1 MRRLLIYLLLILFIS
16 CTPKNRNEINFFNNT
31 VFEIHKGETLMNI
44 RPSITEMYTEYF
56 NNQKI
61 QIPLFK
67 YIKHSNY
74 VIFIG
79 LPYDTSIEKMIKSQT
94 MKPDSCHL
102 ALETNS
108 KSFFNRYKKNG
119 YYITEY
125 STVLENNS
133 IIYIATLADTKEVS
147 DSLFNKS
154 EISKRIK
161 LKVK

>member
-1 MRRLLIYLLLILFIS
+1 MKRLLIYLFPVLFLS
-16 CTPKNRNEINFFNNT
+16 CTPKNRNEINLFNNIS
-31 VFEIHKGETLMNI
+31 FEIYAGETLMDI

-56 NNQKI
+56 NNQYI

-67 YIKHSNY
+67 YIKHRNY

-79 LPYDTSIEKMIKSQT
+79 LPYDTSIDKMIKIQSE
-94 MKPDSCHL
+94 KPDSFRL
-102 ALETNS
+102 FFESNPT
-108 KSFFNRYKKNG
+108 SFYNKYQKNR

>member
-1 MRRLLIYLLLILFIS
+1 LFPVLFLS
-16 CTPKNRNEINFFNNT
+16 CTPKNKNEIQLFNNIS
-31 VFEIHKGETLMNI
+31 FEIYAGETLMDI

-56 NNQKI
+56 NNQHI

-67 YIKHSNY
+67 YIKQSNY

-79 LPYDTSIEKMIKSQT
+79 LPYDTSIDKMIKIQSE
-94 MKPDSCHL
+94 KPDSFRL
-102 ALETNS
+102 FFESNPT
-108 KSFFNRYKKNG
+108 SFYNKYQKNG

-125 STVLENNS
+125 STVLENSS

-147 DSLFNKS
+147 DCLFSKLQ
-154 EISKRIK
+154 ISKRIK